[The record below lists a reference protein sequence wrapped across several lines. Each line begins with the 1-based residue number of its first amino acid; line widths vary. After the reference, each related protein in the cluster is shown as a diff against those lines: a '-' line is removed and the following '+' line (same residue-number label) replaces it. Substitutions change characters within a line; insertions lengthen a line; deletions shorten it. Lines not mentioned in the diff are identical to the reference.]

1 MDESSYAY
9 LLGLYLGDGHIVR
22 GPRDVYVL
30 AIACSDDWP
39 GLMAAARQAM
49 AAVMP
54 ASSVC
59 GVKQTGCTMIKSYSK
74 HWACLF
80 PQHGPGR
87 KHQRKI
93 ELAQWQEIIVR
104 KYPGEFARGL
114 FHSDG
119 WRGVNRVR
127 RTLADGDH
135 WYEYLR
141 YMFGNESVDILRL
154 CGEVLDRLG
163 VTWRYSRRNS
173 ISVARREAV
182 ARLDEFV
189 GPKYLGPVRRVEVLG
204 LGQRPAARGQ
214 AGPNP
219 GHVGVARRVVGDH
232 GDGLTDRLRRF
243 GLAHVLE
250 LPRDRLHVALAQL
263 AAEQGEQRDV
273 VDVGY
278 AFGIAGP
285 QPLDD
290 QAEEGWHRH
299 VREPSR

>member
-1 MDESSYAY
+1 MEESSYAY
-9 LLGLYLGDGHIVR
+9 LLGRYLGDGHIVH

-93 ELAQWQEIIVR
+93 KLAQWQEVIVR
-104 KYPGEFARGL
+104 RYPGEFARGL

-127 RTLADGDH
+127 RTPAHGDH
-135 WYEYLR
+135 W
-141 YMFGNESVDILRL
+141 F
-154 CGEVLDRLG
+154 
-163 VTWRYSRRNS
+163 
-173 ISVARREAV
+173 
-182 ARLDEFV
+182 
-189 GPKYLGPVRRVEVLG
+189 
-204 LGQRPAARGQ
+204 
-214 AGPNP
+214 
-219 GHVGVARRVVGDH
+219 ARRVVGDH
-232 GDGLTDRLRRF
+232 GDGHTDR
-243 GLAHVLE
+243 
-250 LPRDRLHVALAQL
+250 PRTGQGVSGPRYGIRTTVMLSAPPASTANFTMS
-263 AAEQGEQRDV
+263 AAAPSGSV
-273 VDVGY
+273 S
-278 AFGIAGP
+278 AFGSASR
-285 QPLDD
+285 
-290 QAEEGWHRH
+290 ARSA
-299 VREPSR
+299 PSAR

>member
-9 LLGLYLGDGHIVR
+9 LLGLYLGDGHIVH

-39 GLMAAARQAM
+39 GLMAAARGAM

-59 GVKQTGCTMIKSYSK
+59 GVKQTGCTMIKSYSQ
-74 HWACLF
+74 HWARLF

-93 ELAQWQEIIVR
+93 ELAHWQEVIVR

-119 WRGVNRVR
+119 WRGVNRVHR
-127 RTLADGDH
+127 MLADGEH
-135 WYEYLR
+135 WYEYPR
-141 YMFGNESVDILRL
+141 YVFGNESADI
-154 CGEVLDRLG
+154 
-163 VTWRYSRRNS
+163 
-173 ISVARREAV
+173 
-182 ARLDEFV
+182 
-189 GPKYLGPVRRVEVLG
+189 
-204 LGQRPAARGQ
+204 
-214 AGPNP
+214 
-219 GHVGVARRVVGDH
+219 
-232 GDGLTDRLRRF
+232 
-243 GLAHVLE
+243 LAHVLE
-250 LPRDRLHVALAQL
+250 LLRDRLHVALAQL

-278 AFGIAGP
+278 ALGIAGP
-285 QPLDD
+285 QLLDNR
-290 QAEEGWHRH
+290 AEEGWQRH